1 MKRLIFL
8 FVLVFMA
15 LSVSAQVSVTRKSK
29 PALSTTTKSAAKP
42 SRKPAAKPKS
52 TTKKRT
58 VTPKRGAKTSS
69 SSASPNKSQ
78 IIDNLISNMVNVDGG
93 TFTMGATPEQ
103 SSEAKSDEYPTHQVT
118 LSSFCIGRYEVTQEE
133 WKAVMGSNPSKFKGA
148 KRPVE
153 MVSWDDCQTFISK
166 LNALTGKNF
175 RLPTEAEWE
184 FAARGGN
191 SSRGYIYAGSN
202 DIDSVA
208 VYGDTKGQTFEV
220 GSKQPNE
227 LGLYDMTGNVWE
239 WCSDWYDENY
249 YKSSPQSN
257 PQGAAYGSNR
267 VLRSGWWFFSSRSCR
282 VSHRSYSAPDTR
294 SRNLGFRLAL

>member
-103 SSEAKSDEYPTHQVT
+103 GSEAKSDEYPTHQVT
-118 LSSFCIGRYEVTQEE
+118 LSSFCIGCYEVTQEE

-153 MVSWDDCQTFISK
+153 MVSWDDCQTF
-166 LNALTGKNF
+166 
-175 RLPTEAEWE
+175 
-184 FAARGGN
+184 
-191 SSRGYIYAGSN
+191 
-202 DIDSVA
+202 
-208 VYGDTKGQTFEV
+208 EV
-220 GSKQPNE
+220 GGKQPNE